1 MTNDNYSELA
11 NQELVN
17 VVEHIDV
24 VPSKLFKILN
34 NRHKY
39 LLEEIIER
47 TNFLT
52 ESDSSIFARL
62 FCLKNNLTEQPTCQT
77 NGCNNKVHWN
87 KNKREFFHHCSNKC
101 KNKDPIVQ
109 EKMQQTT
116 MKHFGVKHSAQSQ
129 EIQSKQRSTSMAK
142 YSVEYASQTPEFR
155 ECVKQTCLKKFN
167 APSTFQSKEIQEKI
181 RQTILERYNNKYF
194 QSTDT
199 FKKQCQNTW
208 FSHFGVNHPMRS
220 DEIKEKVHQTHISKW
235 GCWYCQTSEFAKKS
249 HMPYMNPKYPD
260 MTFATS
266 WEFKVF
272 DFLTENQI
280 PFEYQP
286 AISIPYEYEGTHH
299 TYHPD
304 FKVGD
309 RIVEVKGD
317 QFFRINEETRKEE
330 MFCPWRGDLSD
341 EEYEFKCGKEEA
353 KHQCMIANNVI
364 ILREKELSDL
374 TSIFSK

>member
-1 MTNDNYSELA
+1 MTNDNYSKLT

-34 NRHKY
+34 NHHKH

-47 TNFLT
+47 TNFLN

-129 EIQSKQRSTSMAK
+129 EIQSKQRSTSMAR
-142 YSVEYASQTPEFR
+142 YGVEYASQTPEFR
-155 ECVKQTCLKKFN
+155 ERVKQTCLKRFK

-181 RQTILERYNNKYF
+181 RQTIFEKYGYKYF

-199 FKKQCQNTW
+199 FKKQCQETW
-208 FSHFGVNHPMRS
+208 FSHFGVNHPMWS
-220 DEIKEKVHQTHISKW
+220 DEIKWKVHQTHIFKW
-235 GCWYCQTSEFAKKS
+235 GCWYCQTPEFTKKS
-249 HMPYMNPKYPD
+249 HMPYTNPKYPD
-260 MTFATS
+260 ISWATS
-266 WEFKVF
+266 WEFKVY
-272 DFLTENQI
+272 DFLTEHNI

-286 AISIPYEYEGTHH
+286 DISIPFECEGTYH

-304 FKVGD
+304 FLVND
-309 RIVEVKGD
+309 RLYEVKGD
-317 QFFRINEETRKEE
+317 NFFRINDETGKEE
-330 MFCPWRGDLSD
+330 MYLTWKGNLSND
-341 EEYEFKCGKEEA
+341 KYEWKCKLYEA
-353 KHQCMIANNVI
+353 KHQCMIANNVVI
-364 ILREKELSDL
+364 IRGKELSDL
-374 TSIFSK
+374 ASIFLK